1 MYDAI
6 WSLLPPLGYPI
17 LRLLRAF
24 LSGWPLIIYNM
35 WWRRQPTHMAVD
47 SKSIQDGVII
57 TSDHPYGEEDYETL
71 DEIMPAQPDPAIPPV
86 LYAHGGGFVAVSS
99 RLLIPSVTPLARA
112 GCVVFSMDYPL
123 APEHPWPAAALSTLR
138 AMRYVRKRTKADR
151 IALVG
156 DSAGGNLVAYAAA
169 LLTDRAMLAQLAA
182 HTGEKLLEW
191 DLPAVSS
198 VCSVYGFLDGES
210 WRTTYLTSGLDY
222 CWRSYFPS
230 QVEESGGE
238 RRLSGEEA
246 GRTLKKGSG
255 SGERHLTGEET
266 GHTHMESTTNL
277 PPLARHLLEFEP
289 SQLDGFPPT
298 LLIAATGDP
307 LMESTLRAS
316 VFLRAAG
323 VAVNVERFDA
333 PHGFLGI
340 PPQWSFGAWKYT
352 SAPAMETI
360 VRFLTS
366 RDVKYPRDALPWDLS
381 VWALVF
387 PLLSVQFELCCLAA
401 DAGIALAKTVVRLAI
416 GLAEKAA
423 HRLRKSKASSY

>member
-1 MYDAI
+1 MRHDLSARPAPPTPIRRAEFIMGAMCDAM
-6 WSLLPPLGYPI
+6 WYLLPPLGYPI

-35 WWRRQPTHMAVD
+35 WWRRQPSHVAVD

-57 TSDHPYGEEDYETL
+57 TSDHPYGEEEYETL
-71 DEIMPAQPDPAIPPV
+71 DEVMPAQPDPAVPPV

-156 DSAGGNLVAYAAA
+156 DSAGGNLIAYAAA

-230 QVEESGGE
+230 HKESGTGE
-238 RRLSGEEA
+238 RR
-246 GRTLKKGSG
+246 
-255 SGERHLTGEET
+255 LTGEET
-266 GHTHMESTTNL
+266 GHTHMESTTHV

-289 SQLDGFPPT
+289 SQLEGFPPT

-316 VFLRAAG
+316 AFLRAAG
-323 VAVNVERFDA
+323 VAVNVEKFDA

-381 VWALVF
+381 VWVLVF

-401 DAGIALAKTVVRLAI
+401 DAGIALAKTVV
-416 GLAEKAA
+416 GLAALDSP
-423 HRLRKSKASSY
+423 RRPPIG

>member
-1 MYDAI
+1 MWY
-6 WSLLPPLGYPI
+6 LLPPLGYPI

-35 WWRRQPTHMAVD
+35 WWRRQPSHVAVD

-57 TSDHPYGEEDYETL
+57 TSDHPYGEEEYETL
-71 DEIMPAQPDPAIPPV
+71 DEVMPAQPDPAVPPV

-230 QVEESGGE
+230 HKESGTGE
-238 RRLSGEEA
+238 RR
-246 GRTLKKGSG
+246 
-255 SGERHLTGEET
+255 LTGEET
-266 GHTHMESTTNL
+266 GHTHMESTTHV

-289 SQLDGFPPT
+289 SQLEGFPPT

-316 VFLRAAG
+316 AFLRAAG
-323 VAVNVERFDA
+323 VAVNVEKFDA

-381 VWALVF
+381 VWVLVF

-401 DAGIALAKTVVRLAI
+401 DAGIALAKTVV
-416 GLAEKAA
+416 GLAALDSP
-423 HRLRKSKASSY
+423 RRPPIG

>member
-1 MYDAI
+1 MWY
-6 WSLLPPLGYPI
+6 LLPPLGYPI

-35 WWRRQPTHMAVD
+35 WWRRQPSHVAVD

-57 TSDHPYGEEDYETL
+57 TSDHPYGEEEYETL
-71 DEIMPAQPDPAIPPV
+71 DEVMPAQPDPAVPPV

-123 APEHPWPAAALSTLR
+123 APEHPWPAATLSTLR

-156 DSAGGNLVAYAAA
+156 DSAGGNLIAYAAA

-230 QVEESGGE
+230 HKESGGE
-238 RRLSGEEA
+238 QRLTGEEA
-246 GRTLKKGSG
+246 RRTLKKGSG
-255 SGERHLTGEET
+255 REERHLTGEET
-266 GHTHMESTTNL
+266 GHTHMESTTHV

-289 SQLDGFPPT
+289 SQLEGFPPT

-316 VFLRAAG
+316 AFLRAAG
-323 VAVNVERFDA
+323 VAVNVEKFDA

-381 VWALVF
+381 VWVLVF

-401 DAGIALAKTVVRLAI
+401 DAGIALAKTVV
-416 GLAEKAA
+416 GLAALDSP
-423 HRLRKSKASSY
+423 RRPPIG

>member
-1 MYDAI
+1 MGAMYDAI

-230 QVEESGGE
+230 HKESGGE

-266 GHTHMESTTNL
+266 GHTHMESTTL
-277 PPLARHLLEFEP
+277 VPPLARHLLEFEP

-360 VRFLTS
+360 VRFLTA

-401 DAGIALAKTVVRLAI
+401 DAGIALAKTVIRLAVWPRRE
-416 GLAEKAA
+416 GRPSVEKE
-423 HRLRKSKASSY
+423 

>member
-1 MYDAI
+1 MYDVI

-57 TSDHPYGEEDYETL
+57 TSDHPYGEDDYETL

-230 QVEESGGE
+230 QVKESGGE

-360 VRFLTS
+360 VRFLTA

-401 DAGIALAKTVVRLAI
+401 DAGIALAKTVVRLAV

-423 HRLRKSKASSY
+423 HRLRKSKANSY

>member
-1 MYDAI
+1 MWY
-6 WSLLPPLGYPI
+6 LLPPLGYPI

-35 WWRRQPTHMAVD
+35 WWRRQPSHVAVD

-71 DEIMPAQPDPAIPPV
+71 DVIMPAQPDPAIPPV

-156 DSAGGNLVAYAAA
+156 DSAGGNLIAYAAA

-230 QVEESGGE
+230 HKESGTGE
-238 RRLSGEEA
+238 RR
-246 GRTLKKGSG
+246 
-255 SGERHLTGEET
+255 LTGEET
-266 GHTHMESTTNL
+266 GHTHMESTTHV

-289 SQLDGFPPT
+289 SQLEGFPPT

-316 VFLRAAG
+316 AFLRAAG
-323 VAVNVERFDA
+323 VAVNVEKFDA

-381 VWALVF
+381 VWVLVF

-401 DAGIALAKTVVRLAI
+401 DAGIALAKTVV
-416 GLAEKAA
+416 GLAALDSP
-423 HRLRKSKASSY
+423 RRPPIG

>member
-1 MYDAI
+1 MWY
-6 WSLLPPLGYPI
+6 LLPPLGYPI

-35 WWRRQPTHMAVD
+35 WWRRQPSHVAVD

-71 DEIMPAQPDPAIPPV
+71 DEVMPAQPDPAVPPV

-156 DSAGGNLVAYAAA
+156 DSAGGNLIAYAAA

-230 QVEESGGE
+230 HKESGTGE
-238 RRLSGEEA
+238 RR
-246 GRTLKKGSG
+246 
-255 SGERHLTGEET
+255 LTGEET
-266 GHTHMESTTNL
+266 GHTHMESTTHV

-289 SQLDGFPPT
+289 SQLEGFPPT

-316 VFLRAAG
+316 AFLRAAG
-323 VAVNVERFDA
+323 VAVNVEKFDA

-381 VWALVF
+381 VWVLVF

-401 DAGIALAKTVVRLAI
+401 DAGIALAKTVV
-416 GLAEKAA
+416 GLAALDSP
-423 HRLRKSKASSY
+423 RRPPIG

>member
-1 MYDAI
+1 MHHDLSARPAPPTPIRRAEFIMGAMCDAM
-6 WSLLPPLGYPI
+6 WYLLPPLGYPI

-35 WWRRQPTHMAVD
+35 WWRRQPSHVAVD

-57 TSDHPYGEEDYETL
+57 TSDHPYGEEEYETL
-71 DEIMPAQPDPAIPPV
+71 DEVMPAQPDPAVPPV

-156 DSAGGNLVAYAAA
+156 DSAGGNLIAYAAA

-230 QVEESGGE
+230 HKESGTGE
-238 RRLSGEEA
+238 RR
-246 GRTLKKGSG
+246 
-255 SGERHLTGEET
+255 LTGEET
-266 GHTHMESTTNL
+266 GHTHMESTTHV

-289 SQLDGFPPT
+289 SQLEGFPPT

-316 VFLRAAG
+316 AFLRAAG
-323 VAVNVERFDA
+323 VAVNVEKFDA

-381 VWALVF
+381 VWVLVF

-401 DAGIALAKTVVRLAI
+401 DAGIALAKTVV
-416 GLAEKAA
+416 GLAALDSP
-423 HRLRKSKASSY
+423 RRPPIG

>member
-1 MYDAI
+1 MWY
-6 WSLLPPLGYPI
+6 LLPPLGYPI

-35 WWRRQPTHMAVD
+35 WWRRQPSHVAVD

-57 TSDHPYGEEDYETL
+57 TSDHPYGEEEYETL
-71 DEIMPAQPDPAIPPV
+71 DEVMPAQPDPAVPPV

-156 DSAGGNLVAYAAA
+156 DSAGGNLIAYAAA

-230 QVEESGGE
+230 HKESGTGE
-238 RRLSGEEA
+238 RR
-246 GRTLKKGSG
+246 
-255 SGERHLTGEET
+255 LTGEET
-266 GHTHMESTTNL
+266 GHTHMESTTHV

-289 SQLDGFPPT
+289 SQLEGFPPT

-316 VFLRAAG
+316 AFLRAAG
-323 VAVNVERFDA
+323 VAVNVEKFDA

-381 VWALVF
+381 VWVLVF

-401 DAGIALAKTVVRLAI
+401 DAGIALAKTVV
-416 GLAEKAA
+416 GLAALDSP
-423 HRLRKSKASSY
+423 RRPPIG

>member
-1 MYDAI
+1 MGAMCDAM
-6 WSLLPPLGYPI
+6 WYLLPPLGYPI

-35 WWRRQPTHMAVD
+35 WWRRQPSHVAVD

-57 TSDHPYGEEDYETL
+57 TSDHPYGEEEYETL
-71 DEIMPAQPDPAIPPV
+71 DEVMPAQPDPAVPPV

-156 DSAGGNLVAYAAA
+156 DSAGGNLIAYAAA

-230 QVEESGGE
+230 HKESGTGE
-238 RRLSGEEA
+238 RR
-246 GRTLKKGSG
+246 
-255 SGERHLTGEET
+255 LTGEET
-266 GHTHMESTTNL
+266 GHTHMESTTHV

-289 SQLDGFPPT
+289 SQLEGFPPT

-316 VFLRAAG
+316 AFLRAAG
-323 VAVNVERFDA
+323 VAVNVEKFDA

-381 VWALVF
+381 VWVLVF

-401 DAGIALAKTVVRLAI
+401 DAGIALAKTVV
-416 GLAEKAA
+416 GLAALDSP
-423 HRLRKSKASSY
+423 RRPPIG

>member
-1 MYDAI
+1 MSAPPTPTRRAEFIMGAMCDAM
-6 WSLLPPLGYPI
+6 WYLLPPLGYPI

-35 WWRRQPTHMAVD
+35 WWRRQPSHVAVD

-57 TSDHPYGEEDYETL
+57 TSDHPYGEEEYETL
-71 DEIMPAQPDPAIPPV
+71 DEVMPAQPDPAVPPV

-156 DSAGGNLVAYAAA
+156 DSAGGNLIAYAAA

-230 QVEESGGE
+230 HKESGTGE
-238 RRLSGEEA
+238 RR
-246 GRTLKKGSG
+246 
-255 SGERHLTGEET
+255 LTGEET
-266 GHTHMESTTNL
+266 GHTHMESTTHV

-289 SQLDGFPPT
+289 SQLEGFPPT

-316 VFLRAAG
+316 AFLRAAG
-323 VAVNVERFDA
+323 VAVNVEKFDA

-381 VWALVF
+381 VWVLVF

-401 DAGIALAKTVVRLAI
+401 DAGIALAKTVV
-416 GLAEKAA
+416 GLAALDSP
-423 HRLRKSKASSY
+423 RRPPIG

>member
-1 MYDAI
+1 MCDAM
-6 WSLLPPLGYPI
+6 WYLLPPLGYPI

-35 WWRRQPTHMAVD
+35 WWRRQPSHVAVD

-57 TSDHPYGEEDYETL
+57 TSDHPYGEEEYETL
-71 DEIMPAQPDPAIPPV
+71 DEVMPAQPDPAVPPV

-156 DSAGGNLVAYAAA
+156 DSAGGNLIAYAAA

-230 QVEESGGE
+230 HKESGTGE
-238 RRLSGEEA
+238 RR
-246 GRTLKKGSG
+246 
-255 SGERHLTGEET
+255 LTGEET
-266 GHTHMESTTNL
+266 GHTHMESTTHV

-289 SQLDGFPPT
+289 SQLEGFPPT

-316 VFLRAAG
+316 AFLRAAG
-323 VAVNVERFDA
+323 VAVNVEKFDA

-381 VWALVF
+381 VWVLVF

-401 DAGIALAKTVVRLAI
+401 DAGIALAKTVV
-416 GLAEKAA
+416 GLAALDSP
-423 HRLRKSKASSY
+423 RRPPIG

>member
-1 MYDAI
+1 MRHDLSARPAPPTPTRRAEFIMGAMCDAM
-6 WSLLPPLGYPI
+6 WYLLPPLGYPI

-35 WWRRQPTHMAVD
+35 WWRRQPSHVAVD

-156 DSAGGNLVAYAAA
+156 DSAGGNLIAYAAA

-230 QVEESGGE
+230 HKESGTGE
-238 RRLSGEEA
+238 RR
-246 GRTLKKGSG
+246 
-255 SGERHLTGEET
+255 LTGEET
-266 GHTHMESTTNL
+266 GHTHMESTTHV

-289 SQLDGFPPT
+289 SQLEGFPPT

-316 VFLRAAG
+316 AFLRAAG
-323 VAVNVERFDA
+323 VAVNVEKFDA

-381 VWALVF
+381 VWVLVF

-401 DAGIALAKTVVRLAI
+401 DAGIALAKTVV
-416 GLAEKAA
+416 GLAALDSP
-423 HRLRKSKASSY
+423 RRPPIG

>member
-1 MYDAI
+1 MWY
-6 WSLLPPLGYPI
+6 LLPPLGYPI

-35 WWRRQPTHMAVD
+35 WWRRQPSHVAVD

-57 TSDHPYGEEDYETL
+57 TSDHPYGEEEYETL
-71 DEIMPAQPDPAIPPV
+71 DEVMPAQPDPAVPPV

-156 DSAGGNLVAYAAA
+156 DSAGGNLIAYAAA

-230 QVEESGGE
+230 HKESGGE
-238 RRLSGEEA
+238 QRLTGEEA
-246 GRTLKKGSG
+246 RRTLKKGSG
-255 SGERHLTGEET
+255 RGERHLTGEET
-266 GHTHMESTTNL
+266 GHTHMESTTHL

-381 VWALVF
+381 VWVLVF

-401 DAGIALAKTVVRLAI
+401 DAGIALAKTVVCLAVGI
-416 GLAEKAA
+416 AEKAA
-423 HRLRKSKASSY
+423 HRLRKSKGSSY